1 MPSTAP
7 AILNALMANVATLR
21 DIRRGIEKE
30 SLRINA
36 GGELAKTPHPPA
48 LGSAL
53 THPRITTDFSEA
65 LLEFI
70 TPVST
75 DIDTTLQQL
84 TDIHRQ
90 VYAGLDGELL
100 WPGSMPCLL
109 GPDEEI
115 PVAQYGSSNVA
126 RMKSLYRLGLG
137 RRYGRRMQTIAG
149 IHYNF
154 SVPDSLWQWLADA
167 KGREADQD
175 FKTESYFALI
185 RNFRRYS
192 WLLVYLY
199 GAAPAVCSCFLEGKS
214 NGLQTLQKGTLYH
227 PYGTSL
233 RMGDLGYQS
242 NTQSKLN
249 ICYNTLGNY
258 IRTLKTAIVTPHADY
273 VQIPASEQLSA
284 GLLQIENEFY
294 SPIRPKRVTASG
306 EIPLGALKRGGVEYI
321 EVRCID
327 VNPETPIGITREQIQ
342 FLDAFLLFCLLADS
356 PVCNESVYA
365 EIGANLHRVVDR
377 GREPGLT
384 LSNHGEEVA
393 LSDWAN
399 AILDGVSS
407 TAQALDSA
415 HSGTQ
420 KDNSY
425 QQIVEQMR
433 AAVREPDTTPSARL
447 LAILR
452 DRELSYFDYM
462 IQRAREQAAYY
473 ADLPLSPEELQA
485 AQQTSQESLTQ
496 QRAIETSDAVD
507 FDQYLSDYYR
517 QYDLL

>member
-1 MPSTAP
+1 LPSTAP
-7 AILNALMANVATLR
+7 AILNALTNNVATLR

-36 GGELAKTPHPPA
+36 LGELAKTPHPAA

-75 DIDTTLQQL
+75 DIDTTLNQL
-84 TDIHRQ
+84 TDIHRL
-90 VYAGLDGELL
+90 VYASLEGELL

-109 GPDEEI
+109 GPDDEI

-126 RMKSLYRLGLG
+126 RMKTLYRLGLG

-167 KGREADQD
+167 KGRQADQD
-175 FKTESYFALI
+175 FKTESYFGLI

-192 WLLVYLY
+192 WLLIYLF
-199 GAAPAVCSCFLEGKS
+199 GAAPAVCSCFLEGKT
-214 NGLQTLQKGTLYH
+214 NGLQTLKKGTLYH

-242 NTQSKLN
+242 DAQSNLS
-249 ICYNTLGNY
+249 ICYNTLDNY
-258 IRTLKTAIVTPHADY
+258 IRTLKKAIVTPHADY
-273 VQIPASEQLSA
+273 MQIPASEQLSA

-306 EIPLGALKRGGVEYI
+306 QTPLGALKQGGVEYI

-365 EIGANLHRVVDR
+365 EIGANLHKVVDQ
-377 GREPGLT
+377 GRQPGLT
-384 LSNHGEEVA
+384 LSNHGEDVA
-393 LSDWAN
+393 LADWAQS
-399 AILDGVSS
+399 ILDGVSN

-415 HSGTQ
+415 HSS
-420 KDNSY
+420 DSY

-433 AAVREPDTTPSARL
+433 AVVQEPETTPSAKL
-447 LAILR
+447 LTILR
-452 DRELSYFDYM
+452 DRDLSYFDYM
-462 IQRAREQAAYY
+462 MQRAREQAAYY
-473 ADLPLSPEELQA
+473 ANKPLSPSELQA
-485 AQQTSQESLTQ
+485 TRQTGEESLAQQREAENAD
-496 QRAIETSDAVD
+496 AID

>member
-1 MPSTAP
+1 MPSTTP
-7 AILNALMANVATLR
+7 AILNALAKNVATLR

-36 GGELAKTPHPPA
+36 LGELAKTPHPAA

-75 DIDTTLQQL
+75 DIDATLNQL
-84 TDIHRQ
+84 TDIHRL
-90 VYAGLDGELL
+90 VYASLEDELL

-109 GPDEEI
+109 GPDDDI
-115 PVAQYGSSNVA
+115 PVARYGSSNVA

-154 SVPDSLWQWLADA
+154 SVPDSLWEWLGDA
-167 KGREADQD
+167 KGREPDQD
-175 FKTESYFALI
+175 FKTESYFGLI

-192 WLLVYLY
+192 WLLIYLF

-214 NGLQTLQKGTLYH
+214 NGLQTLKKGTLYH

-242 NTQSKLN
+242 DAQSNLN
-249 ICYNTLGNY
+249 ICYNTLDNY
-258 IRTLKTAIVTPHADY
+258 IRTLKKAIVTPHADY
-273 VQIPASEQLSA
+273 MQIPASEQLSA

-294 SPIRPKRVTASG
+294 SPVRPKRVTASG
-306 EIPLGALKRGGVEYI
+306 QTPLGALKQGGVEYI

-356 PVCNESVYA
+356 PLCNESVYA
-365 EIGANLHRVVDR
+365 EIGANLHKVVDQ
-377 GREPGLT
+377 GREPGLM
-384 LSNHGEEVA
+384 LSNHGEDIA
-393 LSDWAN
+393 LADWAQS
-399 AILDGVSS
+399 ILDGVGN

-415 HSGTQ
+415 HDSG
-420 KDNSY
+420 NY

-433 AAVREPDTTPSARL
+433 AVVRDPETTPSAKL
-447 LAILR
+447 LTILQDR
-452 DRELSYFDYM
+452 DLSYFDYM
-462 IQRAREQAAYY
+462 MQRAREQAAYY
-473 ADLPLSPEELQA
+473 ADKPLSQDELQSTR
-485 AQQTSQESLTQ
+485 QTSEASLEQ
-496 QRAIETSDAVD
+496 QREIERADAID

>member
-7 AILNALMANVATLR
+7 AILNALADNVATLR

-30 SLRINA
+30 SLRITPN
-36 GGELAKTPHPPA
+36 GELAKTPHPSA

-53 THPRITTDFSEA
+53 THPQITTDFSEA

-75 DIDTTLQQL
+75 GIDATLNQL
-84 TDIHRQ
+84 TNIHRL
-90 VYAGLDGELL
+90 VYASLDTELL

-109 GPDEEI
+109 GADEEI

-126 RMKSLYRLGLG
+126 RMKTLYRQGLG

-167 KGREADQD
+167 KGRAPDQN
-175 FKTESYFALI
+175 FRTEHYFGLI

-214 NGLQTLQKGTLYH
+214 NGLQTLTQGTLYH
-227 PYGTSL
+227 PFGTSL

-242 NTQSKLN
+242 DAQSNLS

-258 IRTLKTAIVTPHADY
+258 IRTLKSAIVTPHSDY
-273 VQIPASEQLSA
+273 MQIPESEQLSA

-365 EIGANLHRVVDR
+365 EIGANLHSVVDQ
-377 GREPGLT
+377 GRKPGLM
-384 LSNHGEEVA
+384 LSNHGEPVA
-393 LSDWAN
+393 LADWAQS
-399 AILDGVSS
+399 ILDGVST
-407 TAQALDSA
+407 TAQALDNA
-415 HSGTQ
+415 HGG
-420 KDNSY
+420 NSY

-433 AAVREPDTTPSARL
+433 TTVRNPDSTPSAQL
-447 LAILR
+447 LNILR
-452 DRELSYFDYM
+452 ERKLSYFDYM
-462 IQRAREQAAYY
+462 MQRARDQAAYY
-473 ADLPLSPEELQA
+473 AEKPLSRDEWQKARQISED
-485 AQQTSQESLTQ
+485 SLTQ
-496 QRAIETSDAVD
+496 QRAIESADAID